1 MGEQGTNR
9 NNASWGTRQ
18 GKRYLRILGKV
29 WSILFLIVLV
39 MIFSSRGAN
48 FFSIMGL
55 QNVLLAATLIMLVA
69 VGETFVVISGGI
81 DISPAYVV
89 GLCGAIGAIIM
100 RDMYAGGSNP
110 AVAVIVG
117 MVGGLAFSVVPGLVN
132 GLIITKMKVPP
143 FIVTIGTMGIAEGA
157 VFLSNGGVP
166 VRELPPLVANIGNT
180 FVAYYTSGHGFS
192 LFGPP
197 DVAGVK
203 SVGILPIP
211 VLMMIV
217 VIAVMWLILSKT
229 IFGQHVYAIGGN
241 IQAARLSGIPVDNV
255 LLKAYMLAS
264 LMYGCA
270 GMVYVLRFAS
280 LAPNAGEPLLISS
293 IGAVFIGGASMAGG
307 YGTIGGTVI
316 GALIIAV
323 LQTGLVMLLVSPFF
337 QYIALGCAIIL
348 AVFVDQFKAKLLQ
361 E

>member
-1 MGEQGTNR
+1 MQIRVGAGTD
-9 NNASWGTRQ
+9 GTRR
-18 GKRYLRILGKV
+18 GYLRIVGKV
-29 WSILFLIVLV
+29 WSILFLAVLIGV
-39 MIFSSRGAN
+39 FSSRGVN

-55 QNVLLAATLIMLVA
+55 QNVLLAATLVMLVA
-69 VGETFVVISGGI
+69 IGETFVVISGGL
-81 DISPAYVV
+81 DISPSYVV

-100 RDMYAGGSNP
+100 RDMYAAGRGP
-110 AVAVIVG
+110 AVAVVVG
-117 MVGGLAFSVVPGLVN
+117 FLAAMVFSFIPGLIN
-132 GLIITKMKVPP
+132 GIIITKMKVPP

-166 VRELPPLVANIGNT
+166 VRDLPPLVANIGNT
-180 FVAYYTSGHGFS
+180 FLVYHTAGHG
-192 LFGPP
+192 LTTFGPP
-197 DVAGVK
+197 AIEGVR

-211 VLMMIV
+211 VLILIV
-217 VIAVMWLILSKT
+217 VVVVMYLILSKT
-229 IFGQHVYAIGGN
+229 RFGQHVYAIGGN
-241 IQAARLSGIPVDNV
+241 VQAAKLAGIPVDNV
-255 LLKAYMLAS
+255 VIKTYMVAS
-264 LMYGCA
+264 LMYGMA

-280 LAPNAGEPLLISS
+280 AAPNAGEPLLISS
-293 IGAVFIGGASMAGG
+293 FGAIFIGGASMAGG

>member
-1 MGEQGTNR
+1 MQIRLGSVVDGGR
-9 NNASWGTRQ
+9 RG
-18 GKRYLRILGKV
+18 YLRILGKV
-29 WSILFLIVLV
+29 WSILFLAVLV
-39 MIFSSRGAN
+39 GIFSSRGVN
-48 FFSIMGL
+48 FFSVMGL

-69 VGETFVVISGGI
+69 MGETFVVISGGM
-81 DISPAYVV
+81 DISPSYVV

-100 RDMYAGGSNP
+100 RDMYAAGRAP
-110 AVAVIVG
+110 VAAVAVGFVSA
-117 MVGGLAFSVVPGLVN
+117 LAFSLIPGLLN
-132 GLIITKMKVPP
+132 GVIITKMKVPP

-180 FVAYYTSGHGFS
+180 YFVYHTSGHGLKMFS
-192 LFGPP
+192 PP
-197 DVAGVK
+197 GIEGVR
-203 SVGILPIP
+203 SLGILPIP
-211 VLMMIV
+211 VLMLIV
-217 VIAVMWLILSKT
+217 VVIVMYLLLSKT
-229 IFGQHVYAIGGN
+229 KFGQHVYAIGGN
-241 IQAARLSGIPVDNV
+241 VQAAKLSGIPVDRV
-255 LLKAYMLAS
+255 VIKTYMVAS
-264 LMYGCA
+264 LLYGIA

-280 LAPNAGEPLLISS
+280 AAPNAGEPLLISS
-293 IGAVFIGGASMAGG
+293 FGAVFIGGASMAGG

-348 AVFVDQFKAKLLQ
+348 AVFIDQFKAKLLQ